1 MIIAV
6 KKDKLLLFYV
16 IANVV
21 LVALMI
27 MHTVAFIDNLKNDS
41 YEEEKSKFA
50 NSVSVINHQTT
61 FYLDNSKRIVRDWP
75 QLVRLNDWTDSEIV
89 ENLSKQKVSIFT
101 VLRCSRTVTSMT
113 S

>member
-41 YEEEKSKFA
+41 YEEE
-50 NSVSVINHQTT
+50 NLNLQT
-61 FYLDNSKRIVRDWP
+61 V
-75 QLVRLNDWTDSEIV
+75 
-89 ENLSKQKVSIFT
+89 
-101 VLRCSRTVTSMT
+101 
-113 S
+113 